1 MDLNVTRLLNCEFSF
16 APRQVFLATVVTS
29 CLVTSCS
36 MDSGFEAGS
45 GKSGLS
51 RPSFLSKKNF
61 GTFDFSKECGLP
73 ADKMDDPNAILL
85 QGNFTSLPI
94 TITGEQTTV
103 GQVTKYSVTTRAKL
117 SLSATSTK
125 ATQTISVEV
134 LGTQAV
140 SPQASNII
148 GLLVGAFAP
157 GVVKNKAQAAASAK
171 SGTSTS
177 EAMPQKDWL
186 KLTDGSN
193 PEFKDL
199 LCAGQGSGRSSK
211 QEGGSAVQ
219 VTFSPALI
227 NAVSPLAPIERLR
240 KEIGAGKSFAVTAT
254 VSGGGKDYAQ
264 GSLTGRVSVREIS
277 PNLASEESC
286 KGASRNA
293 DIAYEFINEFPGGAS
308 KVGLPKRI
316 AMYIDTKTKQLVAIV
331 NEDDKEDPELHKRLP
346 PVCLVRD

>member
-1 MDLNVTRLLNCEFSF
+1 LEVALDRKVAQILKCQFSLAPLLVLLASVVLN
-16 APRQVFLATVVTS
+16 
-29 CLVTSCS
+29 SCS

-45 GKSGLS
+45 AKSGLS
-51 RPSFLSKKNF
+51 RPSFLSKKDF

-94 TITGEQTTV
+94 TITGSQMGV
-103 GQVTKYSVTTRAKL
+103 QYSVTTRAKL
-117 SLSATSTK
+117 SLSATSSK

-134 LGTQAV
+134 VDTKAV
-140 SPQASNII
+140 PPQATNII

-157 GVVKNKAQAAASAK
+157 GVVKNKAQSAASGK

-240 KEIGAGKSFAVTAT
+240 KEIGDGRSFAVTAA

-264 GSLTGRVSVREIS
+264 GSVSGRVSVREIS

-286 KGASRNA
+286 QGANRNA
-293 DIAYEFINEFPGGAS
+293 DIAYEFTNEFPGGAS
-308 KVGLPKRI
+308 KVGLPKRL
-316 AMYIDTKTKQLVAIV
+316 AMYIDTKNKQLVAII
-331 NEDDKEDPELHKRLP
+331 NQDDKIDPELKKSLP

>member
-1 MDLNVTRLLNCEFSF
+1 
-16 APRQVFLATVVTS
+16 
-29 CLVTSCS
+29 

-51 RPSFLSKKNF
+51 RPSFLTKKNF

-94 TITGEQTTV
+94 VITGSQMGV
-103 GQVTKYSVTTRAKL
+103 QYSVTTRAKV

-125 ATQTISVEV
+125 ATQNISVEV
-134 LGTQAV
+134 VGTKAV
-140 SPQASNII
+140 PPQATNII

-157 GVVKNKAQAAASAK
+157 GVVKNKAQSAASSK
-171 SGTSTS
+171 SGTSII
-177 EAMPQKDWL
+177 EVMPQKEWL

-199 LCAGQGSGRSSK
+199 LCAGQGAGRSSK
-211 QEGGSAVQ
+211 QEGGSTVQ
-219 VTFSPALI
+219 MTFSPALI

-240 KEIGAGKSFAVTAT
+240 KEIGAGRSFAVTAT

-264 GSLTGRVSVREIS
+264 GSVTGRVSVREIS
-277 PNLASEESC
+277 PNLAAEESC
-286 KGASRNA
+286 QGASRNA
-293 DIAYEFINEFPGGAS
+293 DIAYEFRNEFPGGAS
-308 KVGLPKRI
+308 KVGLPKRL
-316 AMYIDTKTKQLVAIV
+316 AMFIDTKTKQLVALV
-331 NEDDKEDPELHKRLP
+331 QEDDKIDPELKKSLP
-346 PVCLVRD
+346 PVCLVKD